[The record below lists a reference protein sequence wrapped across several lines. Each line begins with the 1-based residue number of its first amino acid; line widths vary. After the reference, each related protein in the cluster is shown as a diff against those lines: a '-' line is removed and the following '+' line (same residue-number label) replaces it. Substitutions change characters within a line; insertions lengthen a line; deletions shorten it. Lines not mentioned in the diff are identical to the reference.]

1 MIQSGRLTM
10 ANELKQPII
19 SAREL
24 MASRI
29 YNGQP
34 DRIAEREHTAREMS
48 LGAKLRKMREDVGM
62 TQSQLAKN
70 IGTQA
75 SAISRLED
83 ADYDG
88 HSMGTLEKVAKA
100 LGMRLVID
108 FEAMPKRAKA
118 RSVKVS

>member
-1 MIQSGRLTM
+1 M
-10 ANELKQPII
+10 AKELKQSII

-24 MASRI
+24 MASRT

-70 IGTQA
+70 IGTPA

-88 HSMGTLEKVAKA
+88 HSMGTLGKVAKA